1 MTDDARNDTP
11 SNPYADLPEGYGG
24 VPQDRREEPRPAPSA
39 PEPEPEPPPQTP
51 PQPPHRGTNRPDW
64 RKGPLQPEDLEP
76 TPSPSA
82 LPPAPPPTHWIERE
96 AEARRQRL
104 RELEAEIE
112 AEQAGKGVWPAAARR
127 QPPAPAPQP
136 SAPQASAPTSPP
148 PPHAASAPKGEAKL
162 WPPRPSAIL
171 KRPDRNSGSTPPPP
185 PPPATDSGAL
195 WLDPT
200 PDPKPSP
207 WPWRLK
213 WLKRLALVG
222 LVLLILCIAWLSI
235 AAPPSQTAQPIA
247 PPRLTLLASDGS
259 VIARNG
265 AIIDK
270 PVTVKELPPHVTQAF
285 LAIED
290 RRFYAHFGM
299 DPIGIARALWSN
311 IGGGSRQGGS
321 TITQQL
327 AKITYLNYE
336 RNMGRKLREL
346 LIAFWLEGWLT
357 KDEILER
364 YLSNVYFGDNV
375 YGLRAASLHYFNRK
389 PEKLTVP
396 QAAMLAGMVKA
407 PSRLAPT
414 KNLKGAQTRS
424 KVVMGA
430 MVDAKYLTAAER
442 ARLRPATLDLSNK
455 AFTQSGTYFAD
466 WATPQVRDMAE
477 EGYTEQRVKT
487 TLDARLQAA
496 AARAVNG
503 AGLGKAQ
510 VALVAMRPNGEV
522 VAMIG
527 GRSYKESTFNRV
539 TQAKRQPGSTFKLFT
554 YLAALRAGKAPDDT
568 VSDAPITS
576 GDYRPKNY
584 GNSYGKD
591 ITLKQAF
598 AKSSNVA
605 AVRLYEEVGGK
616 AVIEAARDLGI
627 KSPIVDQPSTALGT
641 STVTLLELTAAYAG
655 VAGNRWPLTPHAI
668 AVEEPGLIASLFGRE
683 SSFRSATHKDMEE
696 LLKAVVDSGTG
707 RAAGLAVPAFG
718 KTGTSQDSR
727 DALFV
732 GYAGD
737 LVVGVWVGN
746 DDNSP
751 IKGISGGGLPARIWK
766 DFMMQAVKG
775 ARPFVAP
782 KPKPLP
788 DAPFGLPDSPLD
800 IPVPDVDIPRIPG
813 ELPVEKP
820 SMKIN
825 PNGSIDLETKVGGQA
840 VGVTVDREGNF
851 SLKPPEPQPPPKQ
864 R

>member
-1 MTDDARNDTP
+1 M
-11 SNPYADLPEGYGG
+11 
-24 VPQDRREEPRPAPSA
+24 
-39 PEPEPEPPPQTP
+39 
-51 PQPPHRGTNRPDW
+51 
-64 RKGPLQPEDLEP
+64 
-76 TPSPSA
+76 
-82 LPPAPPPTHWIERE
+82 
-96 AEARRQRL
+96 

-112 AEQAGKGVWPAAARR
+112 AEQAGKGIWKRSAARSSDVPSPAPPPPSATPIPAAATT
-127 QPPAPAPQP
+127 
-136 SAPQASAPTSPP
+136 SAPTTAQTEP
-148 PPHAASAPKGEAKL
+148 KL
-162 WPPRPSAIL
+162 WPPRPSVIF
-171 KRPDRNSGSTPPPP
+171 KRIGGSDGSPPPHT
-185 PPPATDSGAL
+185 PAGDNVQ

-207 WPWRLK
+207 WPWRFK
-213 WLKRLALVG
+213 WLKRGALAG

-235 AAPPSQTAQPIA
+235 AAPPSKTAQPIA

-265 AIIDK
+265 AIIDA
-270 PVTVKELPPHVTQAF
+270 PVTVKQLPPHVTQAF

-290 RRFYAHFGM
+290 RRFYSHFGM

-424 KVVMGA
+424 NVVMGA
-430 MVDAKYLTAAER
+430 MVDAKYLTDAER
-442 ARLRPATLDLSNK
+442 DRLRPATLDLSNK
-455 AFTQSGTYFAD
+455 SYSQSGTYFAD

-487 TLDARLQAA
+487 TLDARLQAMA
-496 AARAVNG
+496 TRAVNG
-503 AGLGKAQ
+503 AGLGNAQ
-510 VALVAMRPNGEV
+510 VALVAMRSNGEV
-522 VAMIG
+522 VAMVG
-527 GRSYKESTFNRV
+527 GRSYKASTFNRV

-554 YLAALRAGKAPDDT
+554 YLAAMRAGKSPDDLI
-568 VSDAPITS
+568 SDAPITT

-605 AVRLYEEVGGK
+605 AVRLYEQVGGK
-616 AVIEAARDLGI
+616 AVIEAARDLGV

-641 STVTLLELTAAYAG
+641 STLTLLELTAAYAG
-655 VAGNRWPLTPHAI
+655 VAGNRWPITPHAVK
-668 AVEEPGLIASLFGRE
+668 VEEPGLIASLFGKE
-683 SSFRSATHKDMEE
+683 SSFRSGTHADMEI
-696 LLKAVVDSGTG
+696 LLKAVVDGGTG
-707 RAAGLAVPAFG
+707 RAAGLAIPAFG

-727 DALFV
+727 DAVFV

-751 IKGISGGGLPARIWK
+751 IKGISGGGVPARIWR
-766 DFMMQAVKG
+766 DFMMQAVRG
-775 ARPFVAP
+775 ARPYVAP
-782 KPKPLP
+782 KPKPEP
-788 DAPFGLPDSPLD
+788 QSPFGLPDNPLD
-800 IPVPDVDIPRIPG
+800 IPIPDVDIPRIPSD
-813 ELPVEKP
+813 LPVDKP

-840 VGVTVDREGNF
+840 VGVTVDRDGNF
-851 SLKPPEPQPPPKQ
+851 TLKPPEPPPPKQ